1 MKKLIVTLRDPK
13 VIEAIEAVQP
23 RFRGFLVE
31 LALSNF
37 LRTETGKQ
45 LFKALMLRSEG
56 KKDKLSNSSS
66 GQAVGSW
73 KEKLKGDLY

>member
-37 LRTETGKQ
+37 LGTEAGKQ
-45 LFKALMLRSEG
+45 LFKALMLRS
-56 KKDKLSNSSS
+56 KKDKLSYSSS

-73 KEKLKGDLY
+73 RQKLKGDLY

>member
-1 MKKLIVTLRDPK
+1 MKKLIVTLRDSK

-37 LRTETGKQ
+37 LGTEAGKQ
-45 LFKALMLRSEG
+45 LFKPLMLRSEG